1 MTQWTDLGL
10 GVLAVSLVRSS
21 DRRERFAS
29 RMRAA
34 GIDFNFVDAIDG
46 DDGAALRHACV
57 CDPQRE
63 PSLYDHRAAPISG
76 REIACT
82 LSHMK
87 AVREAHARGFERTLI
102 CEDDLDISG
111 VTAVEI
117 AKILDHLPDD
127 AGYLQLCITPERSMR
142 RLAEYYANTGQLFA
156 RKSANSAILLEH
168 PYFNGFTVHCAT
180 AYVVTAAGAAAL
192 NRWFLAD
199 GRVVF
204 PCKLE
209 TIGTNAALLADRFV
223 YRACTDRDIKGY
235 VCCIPTVTYEGRD
248 SILHP
253 DHLESHLI
261 AKQAALRIRA
271 DIAAIPQINSPGIA
285 IAHDEQDS
293 EQVLT

>member
-29 RMRAA
+29 RMRSA

-142 RLAEYYANTGQLFA
+142 RLAEYYVNTGQLFA

-168 PYFNGFTVHCAT
+168 PYFNGFTFHCTT
-180 AYVVTAAGAAAL
+180 AYVVTAAGAAL
-192 NRWFLAD
+192 QRRYFED
-199 GRVVF
+199 GKVVF

-209 TIGTNAALLADRFV
+209 TIGTNAGLLADRFV
-223 YRACTDRDIKGY
+223 YRAYTDGDIKGY
-235 VCCIPTVTYEGRD
+235 VCCIPTVTYECLD
-248 SILHP
+248 SLIHP
-253 DHLESHLI
+253 DHLESHLS
-261 AKQAALRIRA
+261 AKLTALKIRSGIVTRPPMNRVQASVGRGGR
-271 DIAAIPQINSPGIA
+271 
-285 IAHDEQDS
+285 DS
-293 EQVLT
+293 EPILT